1 MFYLVKWLNVASLP
15 IWGRLGEEQGVGKP
29 RVQGSA
35 LGQENSLRSLSI
47 SVEGA
52 ATGVHELARGEGGN
66 KVKHIRQKG
75 KNNRTTLNKQTKVMT
90 EAKAKRSDPSASRA
104 L

>member
-1 MFYLVKWLNVASLP
+1 M
-15 IWGRLGEEQGVGKP
+15 
-29 RVQGSA
+29 
-35 LGQENSLRSLSI
+35 
-47 SVEGA
+47 EGA
-52 ATGVHELARGEGGN
+52 AIGVHELARGEGGN

>member
-52 ATGVHELARGEGGN
+52 AIGVHELARGEGGN